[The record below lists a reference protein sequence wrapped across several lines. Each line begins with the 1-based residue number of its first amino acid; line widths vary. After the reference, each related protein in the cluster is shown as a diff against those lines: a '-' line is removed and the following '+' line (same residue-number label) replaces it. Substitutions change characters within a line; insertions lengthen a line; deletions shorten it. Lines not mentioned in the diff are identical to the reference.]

1 MPSPH
6 LNFDNSYARL
16 PGAFYTKL
24 TPTPPSGPLGFHLN
38 HPLASLV
45 GIDPNADDLLVYL
58 GGYKMF
64 AGAEPLAAV
73 YAGHQFGA
81 FVPRLGD
88 GRAILLG
95 EVIGGDQKRYDL
107 VLKGAGKTP
116 YSRMGDGRA
125 VLRSSLR
132 EYVVGEYL
140 HALGVPTT
148 RALSLVLA
156 SEPVQREVSE
166 PSATIIRTAPTHLR
180 FGSFEYFHYSG
191 QFAAIKQ
198 LADYAIGLFWPQ
210 FAQRPDGYLQWYFDI
225 MRRTAELMALWQNT
239 GFVHGV
245 MNTDNMSLL
254 GLTMDFGPYGFLDN
268 YLPDQVFNH
277 TDARGRYAYDQQPGI
292 GLWNLQALAHALSS
306 ILTYEMVTEVLAH
319 YWPIYTT
326 QFYKQLL
333 ARLGL
338 LQLSPED
345 KPYLVEFL
353 SHMAQH
359 NMDYHHGF
367 LYWRYVIAGEK
378 LPEWLKPPLQ
388 NWPDDWQAWYRTRR
402 EGQDSQRTTDLIKTR
417 NPIFYLRTHLLQRCI
432 DDVAGGRWQSLD
444 RLMWYAQNPYV
455 EYTQDAAEYLS
466 APLVPTASGC
476 LSCSS

>member
-1 MPSPH
+1 MSSPH

-38 HPLASLV
+38 QALASLV
-45 GIDPNADDLLVYL
+45 GIDPNADDLRDYL

-64 AGAEPLAAV
+64 DGADPLAAV

-95 EVIGGDQKRYDL
+95 EVMGTDQQRCDL
-107 VLKGAGKTP
+107 LLKGAGKTP

-148 RALSLVLA
+148 RALSLVVA
-156 SEPVQREVSE
+156 SERVQREVSE
-166 PSATIIRTAPTHLR
+166 PSATIIRTAPSHVR

-191 QFAAIKQ
+191 QYDYVRL

-210 FAQRPDGYLQWYFDI
+210 LAGRNDGYLQWYFDI
-225 MRRTAELMALWQNT
+225 MRRTAELMALWQVY

-254 GLTMDFGPYGFLDN
+254 GLTLDFGPYGFIEE
-268 YLPDQVFNH
+268 YTPDYVFNH
-277 TDARGRYAYDQQPGI
+277 TDQNGRYAFDKQAEI
-292 GLWNLQALAHALSS
+292 GLWNLRALGHSLSS
-306 ILTYEMVTEVLAH
+306 LLSFEMVTEVLAH
-319 YWPIYTT
+319 YGPVFATTYYKTIARRFGIGNTT
-326 QFYKQLL
+326 QADRTKIDEFLAHAQHHKLDYTHAFLALGKTLGAELPFSIQTNLGALSQDFWHWHQQKTQALGQPQALALWQQHNPLFVPRTQVLNDVIAAVAGDEWGMLDDLL
-333 ARLGL
+333 ASC
-338 LQLSPED
+338 QNPFSFNP
-345 KPYLVEFL
+345 
-353 SHMAQH
+353 QH
-359 NMDYHHGF
+359 
-367 LYWRYVIAGEK
+367 
-378 LPEWLKPPLQ
+378 PEWYAPYPTPLPQ
-388 NWPDDWQAWYRTRR
+388 
-402 EGQDSQRTTDLIKTR
+402 
-417 NPIFYLRTHLLQRCI
+417 
-432 DDVAGGRWQSLD
+432 
-444 RLMWYAQNPYV
+444 
-455 EYTQDAAEYLS
+455 
-466 APLVPTASGC
+466 GC